1 MQSPYIFNIQKFSTH
16 DGPGIRTTFFF
27 KGCPL
32 QCMWCHNPE
41 SQKYEPEYM
50 NAKDGRN
57 ELVGKQYSIK
67 ELVKQ
72 AQSDQIF
79 FDRSGG
85 GVTFSGGEVMT
96 QDIIYLEELTKQLKR
111 TGISVLIDTCG
122 AAPESSFK
130 KLLPYVDGF
139 LYDLKLLDTQKHY
152 KFTGVQNQLVLKNLQ
167 LISDS
172 GGVIYLRL
180 ILLKG
185 INDDVPTMLNTI
197 AWLKNNCINIKRVD
211 LIPYHDFGRDKYT
224 KLGRT
229 CTQKFEIPEKDRLED
244 LKNLLEAAGYF
255 VKIGG

>member
-1 MQSPYIFNIQKFSTH
+1 MQTPYIFNIQKFSTH

-50 NAKDGRN
+50 VAKDGKN

-67 ELVKQ
+67 ELVKK

-96 QDIIYLEELTKQLKR
+96 QEISYVEELAKQLKKI
-111 TGISVLIDTCG
+111 GISVLIDTCG
-122 AAPESSFK
+122 IAPESNFK

-139 LYDLKLLDTQKHY
+139 LYDLKFLDSQQHC
-152 KFTGVQNQLVLKNLQ
+152 KFTGAQNQLALKNLQ

-172 GGVIYLRL
+172 GGAIYLRL
-180 ILLKG
+180 LLLKR
-185 INDDVPTMLNTI
+185 INDDVPAMTNI
-197 AWLKNNCINIKRVD
+197 ISWLKDNHIKIKRVD
-211 LIPYHDFGRDKYT
+211 LLPYHNFGRDKYT
-224 KLGRT
+224 KLGRI
-229 CTQKFEIPEKDRLED
+229 CTQNFEAPEKECLED
-244 LKNLLEAAGYF
+244 LKKLLEGAGYF

>member
-1 MQSPYIFNIQKFSTH
+1 MQSPYIYNIQKFSTH

-50 NAKDGRN
+50 NANDGRS
-57 ELVGKQYSIK
+57 ELVGKQYAIK

-96 QDIIYLEELTKQLKR
+96 QDISYIEELAKQLKR
-111 TGISVLIDTCG
+111 IGISVLIDTCG
-122 AAPESSFK
+122 VAPESNFK

-139 LYDLKLLDTQKHY
+139 LYDLKFLDSQKHCE
-152 KFTGVQNQLVLKNLQ
+152 FTGVQNQLVLKNLQ
-167 LISDS
+167 LISDE

-180 ILLKG
+180 ILLKR

-197 AWLKNNCINIKRVD
+197 GWLKDNHINIKQVD
-211 LIPYHDFGRDKYT
+211 LLPYHDFGRDKYT
-224 KLGRT
+224 KLGRP
-229 CTQKFEIPEKDRLED
+229 CTQNFEVPEQGRIEELKKVLEGS
-244 LKNLLEAAGYF
+244 GYF